1 MVLQST
7 FQTATKAASRK
18 HRSNGCTPSNH
29 GQLQYSSN
37 YQWRERGMQ
46 KNTSV
51 EHTLRFPPP
60 FPFCCEWARKKGSG
74 ENRCGEYAKGQ
85 EPTFHSHISFWVY
98 LAHLYF
104 GSLKKNST
112 WLLIIK
118 NNPRRMSCYALP
130 SCIDAFHYFLKGHIL
145 KTLLAVKLKKIKWFE
160 IFFKAVTKTETN
172 VIFNLWLTVN
182 WQDMNMNFTKWCIIT
197 ASAHQN
203 HMPTAQCYSS
213 FGCYMWNMSSR

>member
-1 MVLQST
+1 MDPLSLFLVPRHHWVAQTRNNQHPPTPLPSPLFLKWAVPNSNHSTSWLHYLNPSLSVPPALLPLLSPTPPARPPRFPTALIVLQST
-7 FQTATKAASRK
+7 FQTATKAVSRK

-46 KNTSV
+46 KNTPI
-51 EHTLRFPPP
+51 EHTLRLPPP

-104 GSLKKNST
+104 GS
-112 WLLIIK
+112 
-118 NNPRRMSCYALP
+118 
-130 SCIDAFHYFLKGHIL
+130 
-145 KTLLAVKLKKIKWFE
+145 
-160 IFFKAVTKTETN
+160 
-172 VIFNLWLTVN
+172 
-182 WQDMNMNFTKWCIIT
+182 
-197 ASAHQN
+197 
-203 HMPTAQCYSS
+203 
-213 FGCYMWNMSSR
+213 